1 MTASP
6 STLHFFVP
14 GALDQRT
21 GGYLYD
27 ARMVRGLE
35 ALAWPVVVHELPGR
49 WPEPESDDVETF
61 DAQLTALA
69 PGSLVLIDGLAGG
82 AHPELF
88 ERHAR
93 HLRIVALVHHPLG
106 DETGVG
112 EADRERLLA
121 LEMRGLAAA
130 AGAIVTSPFT
140 ARRLEGLGADPA
152 RVRVVIPGTEPAV
165 RAPATPAHTPSLT
178 PGRVPE
184 AWPRSD
190 GSVRLLSVGNVTPRK
205 GHDLLVEALADVA
218 DRPWHCIVAGSLER
232 APEFVRQ
239 VQHRVEHLG
248 LTARIDFAGELDD
261 ATLTG
266 LLESADVFVLPSW
279 YEGYGMALTEA
290 LQHGLPVISTTG
302 GAIADTVPAAAGRLV
317 TPGDARVLS
326 AALAEVLDSPG
337 TRQAMAAAARQHA
350 AALPNWSQQVAQ
362 FAGALTNLAAD
373 RTTSEGL
380 NG

>member
-35 ALAWPVVVHELPGR
+35 ALAWQVVVHELPGR
-49 WPEPESDDVETF
+49 WPEPESADLEAF
-61 DAQLTALA
+61 DSQLTALA

-88 ERHAR
+88 ERHMPR
-93 HLRIVALVHHPLG
+93 LRIVALVHHPLG
-106 DETGVG
+106 DETGVS

-130 AGAIVTSPFT
+130 AGTIVTSPFT
-140 ARRLEGLGADPA
+140 ARRLEGLRADPA
-152 RVRVVIPGTEPAV
+152 RVRVVIPGTEPAHQAV
-165 RAPATPAHTPSLT
+165 STLEPTRDFGS
-178 PGRVPE
+178 PG
-184 AWPRSD
+184 WPRTE
-190 GSVRLLSVGNVTPRK
+190 GAVRLLSVGSVTPRK

-239 VQHRVEHLG
+239 VQHRVEHLALG
-248 LTARIDFAGELDD
+248 ARIDFTGELDD
-261 ATLTG
+261 AALTA

-302 GAIADTVPAAAGRLV
+302 GAIADTVPVAAGRLV
-317 TPGDARVLS
+317 TPGDGKALS

-337 TRQAMAAAARQHA
+337 TRQAMADAARKHA
-350 AALPNWSQQVAQ
+350 AALPDWSQQAAQ
-362 FAGALTNLAAD
+362 FARALTDLAGAG
-373 RTTSEGL
+373 GL
-380 NG
+380 HG

>member
-1 MTASP
+1 MGQLRRRCVTASS

-27 ARMVRGLE
+27 AHMVRGLE
-35 ALAWPVVVHELPGR
+35 ALAWQVVVHELPGR
-49 WPEPESDDVETF
+49 WPEPEVADLQEF
-61 DAQLTALA
+61 DAELTALA

-88 ERHAR
+88 ERHR
-93 HLRIVALVHHPLG
+93 SRLCLVALVHHPLG
-106 DETGVG
+106 DETGVD

-121 LEMRGLAAA
+121 REVRGLAAA
-130 AGAIVTSPFT
+130 AGTIVTSPFT

-152 RVRVVIPGTEPAV
+152 RVRVVIPGTEPAHQV
-165 RAPATPAHTPSLT
+165 ESTLEVTTEVIS
-178 PGRVPE
+178 PG
-184 AWPRSD
+184 WPRAE
-190 GSVRLLSVGNVTPRK
+190 GAVRLLSVGSVTPRK

-218 DRPWHCIVAGSLER
+218 DRPWHCVVAGSLER
-232 APEFVRQ
+232 APEFVQQ
-239 VQHRVEHLG
+239 VQGRVEHLG
-248 LTARIDFAGELDD
+248 LTARVDFAGELDD
-261 ATLTG
+261 SALTA
-266 LLESADVFVLPSW
+266 LLDSADVFVLPSW

-317 TPGDARVLS
+317 TPGDGKALS
-326 AALAEVLDSPG
+326 AALAEVLDAPD
-337 TRQAMAAAARQHA
+337 TRSAMAAAARQHA
-350 AALPNWSQQVAQ
+350 AALPTWSRQALE
-362 FAGALTNLAAD
+362 FAGALTELATA
-373 RTTSEGL
+373 EGQ

>member
-6 STLHFFVP
+6 STLNFFVP

-27 ARMVRGLE
+27 ARMVCGLE
-35 ALAWPVVVHELPGR
+35 ARAWQVVVHELPGR
-49 WPEPESDDVETF
+49 WPEPEAADLEAF

-69 PGSLVLIDGLAGG
+69 AGSLVLVDGLAGG

-88 ERHAR
+88 ERHAPR
-93 HLRIVALVHHPLG
+93 LRLVALVHHPLG
-106 DETGVG
+106 DETGVD
-112 EADRERLLA
+112 ETDRERLLA

-140 ARRLEGLGADPA
+140 ARRLEGLGVDPA
-152 RVRVVIPGTEPAV
+152 RVRVVIPGTEPSHTPGP
-165 RAPATPAHTPSLT
+165 APALP
-178 PGRVPE
+178 PE
-184 AWPRSD
+184 AWPGSD
-190 GSVRLLSVGNVTPRK
+190 GTVRLLSVGSVTPRK

-232 APEFVRQ
+232 APKFVRQ

-248 LTARIDFAGELDD
+248 LTARIDFVGEVDD
-261 ATLTG
+261 SELAA

-317 TPGDARVLS
+317 TPGDGKALS

-337 TRQAMAAAARQHA
+337 TRQAMAAAAHRHA
-350 AALPNWSQQVAQ
+350 AALPDWSQQAAQ
-362 FAGALTNLAAD
+362 FAGALTEIATDLA
-373 RTTSEGL
+373 TSEGL
-380 NG
+380 HG